1 MCQDF
6 FQPTSWIPVSERT
19 KERKDMLVTRWP
31 KASTTFR
38 VNFSHEEIPK
48 NHRNFE
54 ANGWESPAFQLLESL
69 MCSKIYLQQK
79 KTCGQNIVGISTSC
93 RERPTWK
100 AVLILKSLLSLTSK
114 LWEIHAAF
122 TLVPACRKWFEWT
135 NSAKII
141 KTLKEKSV
149 WINSCWL
156 CFGIYISYPDTQL
169 RCSASIGPSTTVSDI
184 LRTTINSLGQ
194 RRLPYK
200 VVNRIIYHTS
210 LYKYAISMH
219 VRIQYVHYLHQYAF
233 QTSYQ

>member
-1 MCQDF
+1 MFVDLFMVNVALNIPYMDVMCQDF

-93 RERPTWK
+93 RECSQPEKRFWYLKVCWVWHPNSERFMQLLHWFRL
-100 AVLILKSLLSLTSK
+100 AGSDLSEQILQKLS
-114 LWEIHAAF
+114 
-122 TLVPACRKWFEWT
+122 
-135 NSAKII
+135 
-141 KTLKEKSV
+141 
-149 WINSCWL
+149 
-156 CFGIYISYPDTQL
+156 
-169 RCSASIGPSTTVSDI
+169 
-184 LRTTINSLGQ
+184 
-194 RRLPYK
+194 RL
-200 VVNRIIYHTS
+200 
-210 LYKYAISMH
+210 
-219 VRIQYVHYLHQYAF
+219 
-233 QTSYQ
+233 